1 MGSIINV
8 RSMSTSN
15 SESGFGLEEVS
26 QEEQG
31 IKENAELLSQS
42 PEMESLTS
50 ADEKLKDIY
59 ETATEALSP
68 SELAERYPELANLDR
83 EGVQKAGL
91 ELNEL
96 VDPNGRSV
104 EMLGAE
110 LEIISDVLRELNPSL
125 FDSLASQIKDRDG
138 IDELPSLNRMIRDQ
152 LGYAKKGWAKD
163 KNGGSLPKF
172 DVTDAITNMP
182 GEQALKLVDR
192 LSNQL
197 DVFLSE
203 KKRGEE
209 LVQKFQVLDGQVSYR
224 EKPDILKNEGVDGL
238 AARAVSQGE
247 QGNRLISEML
257 IPLQEK
263 LKNYKEVV
271 TAKEEAQTSAAQN
284 EAAA

>member
-1 MGSIINV
+1 
-8 RSMSTSN
+8 MSTSN